1 MAEAKKATAKKATA
15 KKVTAKKATA
25 KKATAKHDVLLGL
38 PIVWAHQLGGE
49 AVGLHVD
56 DHEVWGGWASG
67 DVVACDHA
75 GTVLRRW
82 RLPAGVDS
90 LVADEAWRYA
100 GCRDGTVYDL
110 TERTPRAAFVID
122 PSARVQ
128 AVEVFRGNLCA
139 GDSSGACTVLDPEQN
154 VLWKY
159 TPKPRGTS
167 AWMVRAEE
175 AGVYLG
181 NSAGVHRFT
190 WSGKRRWSCETDWVG
205 YGWADGERVH
215 VIVDAFNTSVSLV
228 SIDKATGKLLWTAP
242 CRSKAPTYRPAN
254 NAAACAASPD
264 GARVYGGT
272 RDTLFCFDAKGA
284 LQWETPT
291 RCGATCSMAL
301 RGDRLFVVTHT
312 GVLACLDVS
321 DEAVARAKTRPGKRA
336 AAHKLSSIAVS
347 ARTVEEVTDAGAGVV
362 LECVA
367 EGERLRVY
375 VRSPGYHPTWHC
387 QFPKDIREPGAR
399 YVVDA
404 VREATQGGFY
414 RTLGEI
420 RRLRAPS

>member
-1 MAEAKKATAKKATA
+1 MAEPKKTTAKKATA
-15 KKVTAKKATA
+15 KRATAKKATA

-38 PIVWAHQLGGE
+38 PILWAHKARGE

-56 DHEVWGGWASG
+56 DHEVWAGWSSG
-67 DVVACDHA
+67 DVVACDHGGA
-75 GTVLRRW
+75 VLRRW
-82 RLPAGVDS
+82 RLPTGVDA

-110 TERTPRAAFVID
+110 TGRTPRAAYVID
-122 PSARVQ
+122 PDVRVQ
-128 AVEVFRGNLCA
+128 AVEVFRGQLCA
-139 GDSSGACTVLDPEQN
+139 ADSTGACTVLDAEQN
-154 VLWKY
+154 RVWKH
-159 TPKPRGTS
+159 TPKPLGTS
-167 AWMVRAEE
+167 GWMVRADED
-175 AGVYLG
+175 GVYLG
-181 NSAGVHRFT
+181 NSTGVHRFT
-190 WSGKRRWSCETDWVG
+190 WAGVRRWSCKTPWVG
-205 YGWADGERVH
+205 YGWADGQRAH
-215 VIVDAFNTSVSLV
+215 VIVDAFGVGVAVVAVN
-228 SIDKATGKLLWTAP
+228 KATGKQLWRAP
-242 CRSKAPTYRPAN
+242 CDSTAPTYRPQN

-272 RDTLFCFDAKGA
+272 RDTLFGFDAEGRR
-284 LQWETPT
+284 LWESPT

-312 GVLACLDVS
+312 GVFACLDVS
-321 DEAVARAKTRPGKRA
+321 DEAVSRARAKAGRRA
-336 AAHKLSSIAVS
+336 AAKTLTAIAVTS
-347 ARTVEEVTDAGAGVV
+347 RAVDEVTDAGAGVV

-387 QFPKDIREPGAR
+387 QFPRDIREAGAR